1 MTERTGV
8 MTVHFDQ
15 PEWILAVAAM
25 TGTADLGQRPS
36 DVRTKLT

>member
-15 PEWILAVAAM
+15 PEWIHGRGHDSDG
-25 TGTADLGQRPS
+25 GTWVN
-36 DVRTKLT
+36 VRRTFGRS